1 MDSSL
6 FPTKGNYILA
16 KSRLALSRQGYELL
30 DKKRNILVREVM
42 SMLDQVEAIQKDM
55 DDIFGEAYLA
65 LQEANIR
72 LGINTVS
79 QISQAIAPEENV
91 QIESKSI
98 MGVEI
103 PILNQL
109 DSDLIPQYGIGKTE
123 CSLDEAYLQ
132 FSKVKRLTLKLAEI
146 ENAIYRLAFS
156 IKQTQKRANAL
167 KNIMIPKYE
176 KLTKDIATALEE
188 KEREEFSRLK
198 MIKLT
203 KQG

>member
-65 LQEANIR
+65 LKEANIR